1 MNDSDGKIFAV
12 PIEQQ
17 QSGSVEPATQV
28 FAKITIEE
36 PTMPATT
43 PVTPAPAPPA
53 TPAAQATPATTSQ
66 SKSLTRRLARR
77 ILGPTLM
84 TRK

>member
-1 MNDSDGKIFAV
+1 M

-17 QSGSVEPATQV
+17 QSGSAEPATQV

-36 PTMPATT
+36 PTLPST
-43 PVTPAPAPPA
+43 APAAPA
-53 TPAAQATPATTSQ
+53 TPAPVPAAGKPTSTSQ
-66 SKSLTRRLARR
+66 SKSLAKRIARR

-84 TRK
+84 TKR

>member
-1 MNDSDGKIFAV
+1 M

-36 PTMPATT
+36 ATVPATT
-43 PVTPAPAPPA
+43 PVTPAPAAPTA
-53 TPAAQATPATTSQ
+53 ATPATAAAAASARQ

-84 TRK
+84 TKK

>member
-1 MNDSDGKIFAV
+1 V

-36 PTMPATT
+36 PTLPATT
-43 PVTPAPAPPA
+43 PVTPAPAKSA
-53 TPAAQATPATTSQ
+53 TQATAAQAAPAAQRQ

-77 ILGPTLM
+77 LLGPTLM
-84 TRK
+84 TKR

>member
-1 MNDSDGKIFAV
+1 M

-36 PTMPATT
+36 ATVPATT
-43 PVTPAPAPPA
+43 PVTPAPAAPTAAAPA
-53 TPAAQATPATTSQ
+53 TAATVASAASERQ

-84 TRK
+84 TKK

>member
-1 MNDSDGKIFAV
+1 VDDSDGKIFAV

-36 PTMPATT
+36 PTLPATAPAA
-43 PVTPAPAPPA
+43 PVTPAPAPTAEQPA
-53 TPAAQATPATTSQ
+53 PASQ
-66 SKSLTRRLARR
+66 SKSLAKRIARR

-84 TRK
+84 TRR